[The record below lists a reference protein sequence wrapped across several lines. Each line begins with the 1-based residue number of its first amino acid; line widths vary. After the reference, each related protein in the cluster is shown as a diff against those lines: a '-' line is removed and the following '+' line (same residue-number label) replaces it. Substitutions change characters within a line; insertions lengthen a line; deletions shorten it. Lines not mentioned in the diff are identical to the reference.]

1 MATTSYGKI
10 TIIDVTDVG
19 NFSVYPYANGPNT
32 QIYSEE
38 INGYIPDW
46 TANNNALVLTP
57 VVTYA
62 GQDKTADATVNWYLK
77 TDLEHPITTGNG
89 YTVNLNKSLS
99 IAKNIPAGNTYIVY
113 VVKASYVTDTGANV
127 NAEGEITFSKLTQPS
142 SAKGVNITGTNVIK
156 YASDSTTPVP
166 STVTLTASLIGG
178 NYLTDDGWYY
188 YNGSQWLTATG
199 VTGLTINE
207 KQLTVA
213 ASYNNSAVYFIN
225 DIARFKFVAYTST
238 DSTDTYEDIFSVFQL
253 RDGASGSSLVAI
265 DLTNDDQ
272 LVPLN
277 TSNEAQWSAIGD
289 LASTTVYVYRSA
301 DDITSEN
308 PITATLTNISGVEL
322 YNGNTKYT
330 GTWTSGSALP
340 QGYYKIKVTSFS
352 TGATSGSVLFE
363 TTVYSYNKTIDTSVQ
378 AGTSYYTKNSSTGVY
393 TIVTNPSGNPQTN
406 NWYVRGAGKPCSAI
420 FSLVGAPAGLNGQTP
435 TIYTLDFSSIPAY
448 VNNPTGS
455 AAAGNLQD
463 NWSYSPADLVI
474 KAYQITTD
482 ENGVSTRSPYDG
494 RIWYK
499 PNIENGVE
507 QTGTLE
513 WGSLTLTN
521 GQGTLTAASKLL
533 VNHSP
538 YTFRLVGGSAENI
551 EANIKDEETINI
563 LSDGNTGNDGD
574 SAISLLIDNEN
585 VTLNC
590 TEDGKTRA
598 TNITVGYQ
606 GYVGTSENNNF
617 QLNTSDKGSSSKPG
631 LVTINNITTNTTNKT
646 VTIPINANV
655 AMSKGDTGTITLN
668 FLYTGVSPNLTISKV
683 ISWDAKLDAKDGES
697 AIILTFDYGGDKT
710 TYFKNETGET
720 KVTPILLQ
728 NGVNLLTGKTVG
740 TDYSVTW
747 KDLITNNN
755 LSGADIENGITAVIN
770 ASDISGVGSYSC
782 AVTYSGKTY
791 IQYISFT
798 DYSDPLQVQLISTI
812 GDKLTNGIGQGVV
825 YPQTTRDGVPLD
837 QVSNNMLVVQG
848 LSTAPSDAAQGDFYF
863 KTGDSKVYKKG
874 ASSWTVDTSYD
885 QVLVK
890 TSGNGNPLVLRNL
903 SGSAYTITPDLS
915 TLIYEWS
922 FRDGE
927 GNVINP
933 QQQLQP
939 LGLKVSNS
947 SSGAASFTAT
957 KVTGGQFIYIDKN
970 IVNKKIVILCKVT
983 KN

>member
-38 INGYIPDW
+38 TNGYIPDW
-46 TANNNALVLTP
+46 TASNNSLILTP

-89 YTVNLNKSLS
+89 YTVNSNKSLS
-99 IAKNIPAGNTYIVY
+99 IAKNIPAGNTYVVY
-113 VVKASYVTDTGANV
+113 VVKASYITDTGANV
-127 NAEGEITFSKLTQPS
+127 SAQGEITFSKLTQTS
-142 SAKGVNITGTNVIK
+142 SVKAVNITGTNVIK

-166 STVTLTASLIGG
+166 STITLTASLTGES
-178 NYLTDDGWYY
+178 YLTSDGWYY

-199 VTGLTINE
+199 VTGLTVNQ
-207 KQLTVA
+207 KQLTITP
-213 ASYNNSAVYFIN
+213 SYNNSAAYFIA
-225 DIARFKFVAYTST
+225 DVARFKFIAHASA
-238 DSTDTYEDIFSVFQL
+238 DSTDIYEDIFSVFQL
-253 RDGASGSSLVAI
+253 RDGATGGALVRL

-272 LVPLN
+272 LVPIN
-277 TSNEAQWSAIGD
+277 SSGVAQWASIGD
-289 LASTTVYVYRSA
+289 LAKTKVYVYRGR
-301 DDITSEN
+301 DIITNECS
-308 PITATLTNISGVEL
+308 ITATLSNVTVEF
-322 YNGNTKYT
+322 YNDSDNKYT
-330 GTWTSGSALP
+330 GSWNSGDALP
-340 QGYYKIKVTSFS
+340 AGYYTVKVTGFTNSATNGSVYFS
-352 TGATSGSVLFE
+352 TTVDGLNYTE
-363 TTVYSYNKTIDTSVQ
+363 T
-378 AGTSYYTKNSSTGVY
+378 
-393 TIVTNPSGNPQTN
+393 
-406 NWYVRGAGKPCSAI
+406 
-420 FSLVGAPAGLNGQTP
+420 FSLVGAPAGTNGQTP

-463 NWSYSPADLVI
+463 NWSYLPADLVI
-474 KAYQITTD
+474 KAYQIETD
-482 ENGVSTRSPYDG
+482 INGVSTRTPYNG
-494 RIWYK
+494 RIWYT
-499 PNIENGVE
+499 PNIVNGVA
-507 QTGTLE
+507 QTGNSTWGNLTLINGQATLE
-513 WGSLTLTN
+513 
-521 GQGTLTAASKLL
+521 AASKLL
-533 VNHSP
+533 VNNSP
-538 YTFRLVGGSAENI
+538 YIFRLVGAGESNI
-551 EANIKDEETINI
+551 ADNIKDEETINI
-563 LSDGNTGNDGD
+563 LSDGNIGNAGNDGD
-574 SAISLLIDNEN
+574 DAISLLINNEN

-606 GYVGTSENNNF
+606 GYVGTSEDSHF
-617 QLNTSDKGSSSKPG
+617 QLNNSNKGSSSKSG
-631 LVTINNITTNTTNKT
+631 LVTINNISVDTTNKII
-646 VTIPINANV
+646 TIPINANV
-655 AMSKGDTGTITLN
+655 SVSKGETGTVTLN
-668 FLYTGVSPNLTISKV
+668 FLYTGVTPNLNISKI

-697 AIILTFDYGGDKT
+697 AIILTFEYGGNKT
-710 TYFKNETGET
+710 TYFKNEIGET

-728 NGVNLLTGKTVG
+728 DGVNLLTGKTVG

-747 KDLITNNN
+747 KDLITDSN
-755 LSGADIENGITAVIN
+755 LSGADIEDGITAVIN

-782 AVTYSGKTY
+782 AVTYNGKTY

-825 YPQTTRDGVPLD
+825 YSQTTREGAPLD
-837 QVSNNMLVVQG
+837 QVSSNMLVVQG
-848 LSTAPSDAAQGDFYF
+848 LSAAPADAAQGDFYF

-885 QVLVK
+885 QVLVRM
-890 TSGNGNPLVLRNL
+890 SSGNPLVLRNL
-903 SGSAYTITPDLS
+903 SGSAYTVIPDLS
-915 TLIYEWS
+915 TLTYEWS

-933 QQQLQP
+933 NSLSTK
-939 LGLKVSNS
+939 GLKVSNS
-947 SSGAASFTAT
+947 SSGSASFTTT